1 MTWTTT
7 LAICHAPD
15 SEPRDLRA
23 ALLQEGRRCLVWSPG
38 TAGEPA
44 GLRQADVV
52 IVMPTIAAQSP
63 LPIHRGE
70 FPNALVLALASGPAD
85 WADAVLHPQTAIK
98 LIAERVNALVRLV
111 ILELECELRRQSLQT
126 SAGHTL
132 DERGLKPPAKI
143 RALYIGGPSKDFGS
157 LQDDLARAEIEL
169 RPVFRAGL
177 ALDEIENG
185 LVDAVV
191 LDAAIS
197 PQETRE
203 LSLLLRRN
211 SDLALAPVVVL
222 DPKGAH
228 TGRAPSLLSDIIR
241 GTPEAGLVAARI
253 GQLVREG
260 RRRRRALTVLKR
272 VRMKEVFD
280 PRTGLSMQAFLDAHL
295 KTHLAASS
303 ISGRAII
310 AGVFRAEPKEALKP
324 AEVQAVGEQIASLV
338 ARLIRAED
346 TAARISDDTM
356 AVLFPA
362 TSEASANAALKRIAA
377 VLGATRFHSGRF
389 AEGVGV
395 DVDWTVFYPK
405 PEDSASAAWTKAAA
419 DLAARAG

>member
-15 SEPRDLRA
+15 SEPLDLRA

-38 TAGEPA
+38 SDPA

-52 IVMPTIAAQSP
+52 IVMPTIASQMP
-63 LPIHRGE
+63 LRINRGE
-70 FPNALVLALASGPAD
+70 FPNALLLALTSGAAE
-85 WADAVLHPQTAIK
+85 WADAALHPQTAIK

-111 ILELECELRRQSLQT
+111 VLELECELRRTSLAA
-126 SAGHTL
+126 SSGLKL
-132 DERGLKPPAKI
+132 DDRGLKPPAKI
-143 RALYIGGPSKDFGS
+143 RALYIGGPNKDFGS

-222 DPKGAH
+222 DPKGSHA
-228 TGRAPSLLSDIIR
+228 GRAPSLLSDIIR
-241 GTPEAGLVAARI
+241 GIPEPGLVAARI
-253 GQLVREG
+253 EQLVREG
-260 RRRRRALTVLKR
+260 RRRRRALTLLR
-272 VRMKEVFD
+272 RIRMKEVFD
-280 PRTGLSMQAFLDAHL
+280 ARTGLSMQSFLDAHL
-295 KTHLAASS
+295 RTHLAASAT
-303 ISGRAII
+303 SGRALA

-324 AEVQAVGEQIASLV
+324 AEVEAVGEQIGSLV

-346 TAARISDDTM
+346 TAARVSEDSI

-362 TSEASANAALKRIAA
+362 TGEAASQAALKRIAA
-377 VLGATRFHSGRF
+377 VLGATRFHSGRY

-395 DVDWTVFYPK
+395 DVDWTVFTPK
-405 PEDSASAAWTKAAA
+405 ADDSAHWTKAAQA
-419 DLAARAG
+419 LAARAQ

>member
-7 LAICHAPD
+7 LAICHAPN
-15 SEPRDLRA
+15 SEPTDLRA
-23 ALLQEGRRCLVWSPG
+23 ALLQEGRRCLLRPPG
-38 TAGEPA
+38 GDPA
-44 GLRQADVV
+44 GLRQTDVL
-52 IVMPTIAAQSP
+52 IVMPTIASQDP
-63 LPIHRGE
+63 LPFNRGE
-70 FPNALVLALASGPAD
+70 FPSALMLALTSGAAE
-85 WADAVLHPQTAIK
+85 WADAALHPQTAIK

-111 ILELECELRRQSLQT
+111 VLELECDLRRASLKD
-126 SAGHTL
+126 SAGHAL
-132 DERGLKPPAKI
+132 DDRGLKPPAKI

-222 DPKGAH
+222 DPKGTHA
-228 TGRAPSLLSDIIR
+228 GRAPSLLSDVIR
-241 GTPEAGLVAARI
+241 GAPEAGLVGARI
-253 GQLVREG
+253 AQLVREG
-260 RRRRRALTVLKR
+260 RRRRRALSLLRR

-280 PRTGLSMQAFLDAHL
+280 PRTGLSTQSFLDAHL
-295 KTHLAASS
+295 RTHLGASAA
-303 ISGRAII
+303 SGRAIT
-310 AGVFRAEPKEALKP
+310 AGVFRVEPKEALKP
-324 AEVQAVGEQIASLV
+324 SEAQAVGEQVGSLV

-346 TAARISDDTM
+346 TAARISDDAI

-362 TSEASANAALKRIAA
+362 TSEASAQAALKRIAA
-377 VLGATRFHSGRF
+377 VLGATRFHSGRY

-395 DVDWTVFYPK
+395 DVDWTVFAPK
-405 PEDSASAAWTKAAA
+405 PEESASAAWTKAAA
-419 DLAARAG
+419 DLAARVAR